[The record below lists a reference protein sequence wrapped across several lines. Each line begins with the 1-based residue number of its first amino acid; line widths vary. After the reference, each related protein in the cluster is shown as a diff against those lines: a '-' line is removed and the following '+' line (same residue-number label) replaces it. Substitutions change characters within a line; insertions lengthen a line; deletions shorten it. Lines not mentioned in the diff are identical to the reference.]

1 MKLPIVVMQL
11 AIAASFA
18 MAGGQGLLTDLAD
31 REVVLERLEAGDRGL
46 AASRDALLRSAEAA
60 MEVPIRPITSGKENG
75 ERLAPS
81 GDPHDYVSLSP
92 YWWPDPDTKDGL
104 PYVRRDGRV
113 NPERYD
119 YDTPKLGDMGSA
131 VRTLGFAYHIT
142 GDERY
147 AERALEHIRAWFVN
161 PETRMNPNVRYAQFV
176 PGVSIGRHVGVIDT
190 NRLRWVPDAM
200 LMLAESPAWTERDTS
215 ETKRWF
221 SEYVDWLLTSDLGKA
236 ERAAKNNHGT
246 WYASQVAYYALYAG
260 REDVTREMVESIP
273 ARIASQI
280 EPDGKQPH
288 ELDRTNALDYSDFN
302 LRAMLDLSRSAERV
316 GIDLAGYET
325 EDGRSIRAALDFI
338 APYLTG
344 EKPWAYQ
351 QIKKPKKHMYYQ
363 CLRIAARVYDE
374 PRYERALERLPAPP
388 DDMRWVDVILPSR
401 HPAEKP

>member
-1 MKLPIVVMQL
+1 MKLPIVVIQL
-11 AIAASFA
+11 LMTASLAFA
-18 MAGGQGLLTDLAD
+18 GSPGLLTDLAD
-31 REVVLERLEAGDRGL
+31 RAAVIKRLDSGDQQLGSAREAL
-46 AASRDALLRSAEAA
+46 VRSAEAA
-60 MEVPIRPITSGKENG
+60 MEVAVIPITAGKENG

-92 YWWPDPDTKDGL
+92 YWWPDPDTRDGL
-104 PYVRRDGRV
+104 PYIRRDGRV
-113 NPERYD
+113 NPERHD

-147 AERALEHIRAWFVN
+147 AERALEHIRAWFVEV
-161 PETRMNPNVRYAQFV
+161 ETRMNPNVRYAQFV

-236 ERAAKNNHGT
+236 ERAATNNHGT

-280 EPDGKQPH
+280 EPDGKQPY
-288 ELDRTNALDYSDFN
+288 ELERTNALDYSDFN
-302 LRAMLDLSRSAERV
+302 IRAMLDLSRCAERV
-316 GIDLAGYET
+316 GVDLAGYET
-325 EDGRSIRAALDFI
+325 DDGRSIRAALDFI
-338 APYLTG
+338 VPYLTG
-344 EKPWAYQ
+344 ENPWPYE
-351 QIKKPKKHMYYQ
+351 QIKKPKTHMYYQ

-374 PRYERALERLPAPP
+374 PRYERAIERLPAPP

-401 HPAEKP
+401 HAAEKP